1 MRLFRNQRITPFDD
15 PAARFA
21 AGRFGMWLLIATLAV
36 IFAATLMAYVVVRL
50 SPSNAA
56 TWPPPNMPPLPATLL
71 LSTGLLIL
79 SSGTIHIAVVA
90 ARQGERSV
98 GAWMLVTLLLVL
110 GFLASQ
116 WVAWESANRANMAF
130 DRHLYAWTFY
140 VLTVL
145 HALHVLGGLP
155 PLMLTTVRALR
166 HRYGPERLA
175 GVTYCA
181 MYWHFLDA
189 AWIVLYITLLWGS

>member
-1 MRLFRNQRITPFDD
+1 
-15 PAARFA
+15 
-21 AGRFGMWLLIATLAV
+21 
-36 IFAATLMAYVVVRL
+36 
-50 SPSNAA
+50 
-56 TWPPPNMPPLPATLL
+56 MPPLPTTLL

-98 GAWMLVTLLLVL
+98 GAWMLVTLILVL